1 MTPSD
6 AELDIL
12 RVIWANEPISVREV
26 HEAIS
31 AQKDV
36 GYTTTLKQMQ
46 RMVEKGLVQ
55 RTGSGK
61 KHSYQAIIRENEVQ
75 TSLFDRLKNAAFKG
89 SAIDLALHALGQS
102 QPTEDELTQLEEWLQ
117 QKRNQQDS

>member
-46 RMVEKGLVQ
+46 RMVEKGLIQ

-61 KHSYQAIIRENEVQ
+61 KHSYQALIQENEVQ
-75 TSLFDRLKNAAFKG
+75 TSLFDRLKDAAFKG

-102 QPTEDELTQLEEWLQ
+102 QPTEDELIQLEEWLQ